1 LIAFENLEVRYAGSA
16 VPALKGLSL
25 SLDRGIVGL
34 LGPNGAG
41 KSTLLKALLGLLIP
55 SRGSGTVLG
64 VALGATEAARLRAR
78 IGYMPEYDA
87 LIEDASAYEQVA
99 FWGELSGL
107 APEAARDRAH
117 EVLYFVGLD
126 ESRYRP
132 VSGYSTGMRQR
143 VKLAQA
149 LVHSPELIFLDEPTN
164 GLDPDGRRRMLDL
177 VLRVHA
183 ELGTGVI
190 LASHL
195 LGDVERVADQLVILD
210 QGQIK
215 AAGSMA
221 GLRKALSKR
230 VELRFLDPLDAAQE
244 SRIQRAESEV
254 EVWRSLVPGNAFRT
268 DRPSPFMES
277 LFGATWPD
285 RVKTT
290 PDAPLVGADGVTYRV
305 RSRILHHQE
314 RLGWYERDDDT
325 QPGHRGFLAGWT
337 VGLGMDNAA
346 ESARIQTLL
355 RSWGADVESWGTV
368 PPREG
373 PYPSVLLWAREPS
386 ILSVWREDD
395 LLRRRP
401 RWIQIGGPTTEGPH
415 ARLEP
420 GASEDG
426 LRHLLEKLLSRR

>member
-1 LIAFENLEVRYAGSA
+1 MIAFENLEVRYAA
-16 VPALKGLSL
+16 AAAPALKGLTL

-41 KSTLLKALLGLLIP
+41 KSTLLKALLGLLVP
-55 SRGSGTVLG
+55 TRGSGAVLG
-64 VALGATEAARLRAR
+64 VPLGAPETAKLRGR

-107 APEAARDRAH
+107 APDSARDRAH

-149 LVHSPELIFLDEPTN
+149 LVHSPELVFLDEPTN

-221 GLRKALSKR
+221 GLRKALAR
-230 VELRFLDPLDAAQE
+230 RMELRFLDPLDAAQE
-244 SRIQRAESEV
+244 ASLAQLGAILEARNGLYDLELAEAD
-254 EVWRSLVPGNAFRT
+254 PAGAFRWA
-268 DRPSPFMES
+268 EAH
-277 LFGATWPD
+277 GATLIQATPRHD
-285 RVKTT
+285 RLDEV
-290 PDAPLVGADGVTYRV
+290 
-305 RSRILHHQE
+305 
-314 RLGWYERDDDT
+314 
-325 QPGHRGFLAGWT
+325 
-337 VGLGMDNAA
+337 
-346 ESARIQTLL
+346 LL
-355 RSWGADVESWGTV
+355 RALHGDAVRGSGLRSDQA
-368 PPREG
+368 
-373 PYPSVLLWAREPS
+373 EPAAN
-386 ILSVWREDD
+386 
-395 LLRRRP
+395 LLR
-401 RWIQIGGPTTEGPH
+401 
-415 ARLEP
+415 
-420 GASEDG
+420 
-426 LRHLLEKLLSRR
+426 

>member
-1 LIAFENLEVRYAGSA
+1 MPLIAFENLEVRYPATP

-25 SLDRGIVGL
+25 RLERGIVGL
-34 LGPNGAG
+34 LGPNGSG
-41 KSTLLKALLGLLIP
+41 KSTLLKALLGLLTP

-64 VALGATEAARLRAR
+64 VPLGGAEAARLRAR

-126 ESRYRP
+126 EARYRP

-221 GLRKALSKR
+221 GLRKALARR

-244 SRIQRAESEV
+244 TALEELGAVLEARNGLYDLELTEADPTAAVRWAQAQ
-254 EVWRSLVPGNAFRT
+254 
-268 DRPSPFMES
+268 
-277 LFGATWPD
+277 GATLVQVTPRHD
-285 RVKTT
+285 RLDEV
-290 PDAPLVGADGVTYRV
+290 
-305 RSRILHHQE
+305 
-314 RLGWYERDDDT
+314 
-325 QPGHRGFLAGWT
+325 
-337 VGLGMDNAA
+337 
-346 ESARIQTLL
+346 LL
-355 RSWGADVESWGTV
+355 RA
-368 PPREG
+368 
-373 PYPSVLLWAREPS
+373 LHEPT
-386 ILSVWREDD
+386 
-395 LLRRRP
+395 P
-401 RWIQIGGPTTEGPH
+401 AGGG
-415 ARLEP
+415 
-420 GASEDG
+420 GN
-426 LRHLLEKLLSRR
+426 

>member
-1 LIAFENLEVRYAGSA
+1 MIAFENLEVRYATASA
-16 VPALKGLSL
+16 PALQGLTL
-25 SLDRGIVGL
+25 SIDQGIVGL

-41 KSTLLKALLGLLIP
+41 KSTLLKTLLGLLTP

-64 VALGATEAARLRAR
+64 IPLGAPEAARLRAR

-107 APEAARDRAH
+107 APDAARDRAH

-126 ESRYRP
+126 EARYRP

-221 GLRKALSKR
+221 GLRRALAKR
-230 VELRFLDPLDAAQE
+230 VELRFLDPLEASQETALGNLGTVLEARNGLYDLELTDTDPATIFRWAQG
-244 SRIQRAESEV
+244 V
-254 EVWRSLVPGNAFRT
+254 
-268 DRPSPFMES
+268 
-277 LFGATWPD
+277 GATLVQVTPRHD
-285 RVKTT
+285 RLDEV
-290 PDAPLVGADGVTYRV
+290 
-305 RSRILHHQE
+305 
-314 RLGWYERDDDT
+314 
-325 QPGHRGFLAGWT
+325 
-337 VGLGMDNAA
+337 
-346 ESARIQTLL
+346 LL
-355 RSWGADVESWGTV
+355 RALHPQTGA
-368 PPREG
+368 
-373 PYPSVLLWAREPS
+373 
-386 ILSVWREDD
+386 
-395 LLRRRP
+395 
-401 RWIQIGGPTTEGPH
+401 
-415 ARLEP
+415 
-420 GASEDG
+420 
-426 LRHLLEKLLSRR
+426 

>member
-1 LIAFENLEVRYAGSA
+1 MPLIAFENLEVRYPATP

-25 SLDRGIVGL
+25 RLERGIVGL
-34 LGPNGAG
+34 LGPNGSG
-41 KSTLLKALLGLLIP
+41 KSTLLKALLGLLTP

-64 VALGATEAARLRAR
+64 VPLGGAEAARLRAR

-126 ESRYRP
+126 EARYRP

-221 GLRKALSKR
+221 GLRKALARR

-244 SRIQRAESEV
+244 AALAELGAVLEARNGLYDL
-254 EVWRSLVPGNAFRT
+254 ELTEADPTATFRWAQAQ
-268 DRPSPFMES
+268 
-277 LFGATWPD
+277 GATLVQVTPRHD
-285 RVKTT
+285 RLDEVLLRALH
-290 PDAPLVGADGVTYRV
+290 PGPAADG
-305 RSRILHHQE
+305 
-314 RLGWYERDDDT
+314 G
-325 QPGHRGFLAGWT
+325 
-337 VGLGMDNAA
+337 N
-346 ESARIQTLL
+346 
-355 RSWGADVESWGTV
+355 
-368 PPREG
+368 
-373 PYPSVLLWAREPS
+373 
-386 ILSVWREDD
+386 
-395 LLRRRP
+395 
-401 RWIQIGGPTTEGPH
+401 
-415 ARLEP
+415 
-420 GASEDG
+420 
-426 LRHLLEKLLSRR
+426 

>member
-1 LIAFENLEVRYAGSA
+1 LIAFENLEVRYTATA
-16 VPALKGLSL
+16 TPALKGLTL
-25 SLDRGIVGL
+25 SLERGIVGL

-64 VALGATEAARLRAR
+64 VPLGAAGSSKLRSR

-221 GLRKALSKR
+221 GLRKALAKR
-230 VELRFLDPLDAAQE
+230 VELRFLDPLDGAKEAALSDLGTMLE
-244 SRIQRAESEV
+244 ARNGLYDLELTEADPAGI
-254 EVWRSLVPGNAFRT
+254 FRWAQ
-268 DRPSPFMES
+268 
-277 LFGATWPD
+277 LQGATLVQVTPRHD
-285 RVKTT
+285 RLDEVLLRALH
-290 PDAPLVGADGVTYRV
+290 PDAVQGSGLRPTPP
-305 RSRILHHQE
+305 E
-314 RLGWYERDDDT
+314 PPRLDQAKPAPDDAI
-325 QPGHRGFLAGWT
+325 RGS
-337 VGLGMDNAA
+337 GLRPTPP
-346 ESARIQTLL
+346 ELL
-355 RSWGADVESWGTV
+355 RPDQAKPAPDVPSTTDSSAL
-368 PPREG
+368 REC
-373 PYPSVLLWAREPS
+373 
-386 ILSVWREDD
+386 
-395 LLRRRP
+395 
-401 RWIQIGGPTTEGPH
+401 
-415 ARLEP
+415 
-420 GASEDG
+420 
-426 LRHLLEKLLSRR
+426 

>member
-1 LIAFENLEVRYAGSA
+1 LETPLIAFENLEVRYLAA
-16 VPALKGLSL
+16 AEPALKGLTL
-25 SLDRGIVGL
+25 SLERGIVGL

-41 KSTLLKALLGLLIP
+41 KSTLLKALLGLLTP
-55 SRGSGTVLG
+55 CRGSGTVLG
-64 VALGATEAARLRAR
+64 VPLGGVQASKLRSR

-87 LIEDASAYEQVA
+87 LIEDASAYDQVA

-107 APEAARDRAH
+107 APEASRDRAH

-149 LVHSPELIFLDEPTN
+149 LIHSPELIFLDEPTN

-221 GLRKALSKR
+221 GLRRALARR
-230 VELRFLDPLDAAQE
+230 VELRFLDPLNPAQE
-244 SRIQRAESEV
+244 TDLAALGTVLEARNGLYDLELAEADPTVVFRWAQSR
-254 EVWRSLVPGNAFRT
+254 
-268 DRPSPFMES
+268 
-277 LFGATWPD
+277 GATLVQVTPRHD
-285 RVKTT
+285 RLDEV
-290 PDAPLVGADGVTYRV
+290 
-305 RSRILHHQE
+305 
-314 RLGWYERDDDT
+314 
-325 QPGHRGFLAGWT
+325 
-337 VGLGMDNAA
+337 
-346 ESARIQTLL
+346 LL
-355 RSWGADVESWGTV
+355 RALHGERA
-368 PPREG
+368 
-373 PYPSVLLWAREPS
+373 
-386 ILSVWREDD
+386 
-395 LLRRRP
+395 
-401 RWIQIGGPTTEGPH
+401 
-415 ARLEP
+415 
-420 GASEDG
+420 
-426 LRHLLEKLLSRR
+426 